1 MIRYDNKRSDSIAYR
16 GKAIKEV
23 CYENKLRKPSK
34 PIKENQ
40 AWMKEIKK

>member
-1 MIRYDNKRSDSIAYR
+1 MAHFVIKYR
-16 GKAIKEV
+16 GEAIKAV

>member
-1 MIRYDNKRSDSIAYR
+1 MAHFVIKYR
-16 GKAIKEV
+16 GEAIKAV

-40 AWMKEIKK
+40 AWMRKVNKK

>member
-1 MIRYDNKRSDSIAYR
+1 MDFVIKHR
-16 GKAIKEV
+16 GEVIKEV